1 MRFDQYSWTD
11 DEWTSNTFNSAYFL
25 QRSFWEDSNNVIALC
40 FNHIFVKTN
49 FETHHVEKKLKR
61 NSIFFLFPNLTTTL
75 LPFLLCKFLI
85 LSYEMQ
91 DKFRIAV
98 TSNKWQKS
106 DITNNAIIKIK
117 LNYETQ
123 KKINMTNQYSLTVSH
138 KIVMI
143 DSIENKRTTN
153 PWAKQKN
160 MK

>member
-1 MRFDQYSWTD
+1 MQKNLSNMRFDQYSWT
-11 DEWTSNTFNSAYFL
+11 SNTFNSAFFL
-25 QRSFWEDSNNVIALC
+25 QKSFWEDSNNVIALC

-61 NSIFFLFPNLTTTL
+61 NSIFFFFLSDLTTTL

-91 DKFRIAV
+91 DKFRIAA

-106 DITNNAIIKIK
+106 DITNNVIIKIK

-123 KKINMTNQYSLTVSH
+123 IKINMTNQYSLT
-138 KIVMI
+138 
-143 DSIENKRTTN
+143 
-153 PWAKQKN
+153 
-160 MK
+160 